1 MNLESVI
8 QSEVSQKDKSKYHVL
23 MHICG
28 IWGNGIDDLIRKA
41 GTETQRQRMNVWIP
55 RGEGWGGRSWE
66 TWTDTS
72 T

>member
-41 GTETQRQRMNVWIP
+41 GTETQTQRMNVWIP
-55 RGEGWGGRSWE
+55 WGGRVGWE
-66 TWTDTS
+66 ELGDLD
-72 T
+72 